1 MASGRKE
8 AWEEGKATGTLLT
21 GVDETR
27 RRRRGRK
34 TSNTRKWKYRAIFQ
48 IPLGE
53 RKGMRTILLLRD
65 EEERDEVRVYY
76 RFYNVSTTTPVGVAR

>member
-48 IPLGE
+48 ILLGE
-53 RKGMRTILLLRD
+53 RKGMRTIPLTRRRGKRRGESLL
-65 EEERDEVRVYY
+65 
-76 RFYNVSTTTPVGVAR
+76 PVL

>member
-21 GVDETR
+21 GVDETH

-34 TSNTRKWKYRAIFQ
+34 TCPVRTLVSGNT
-48 IPLGE
+48 E
-53 RKGMRTILLLRD
+53 RFSKFLSAK
-65 EEERDEVRVYY
+65 ER
-76 RFYNVSTTTPVGVAR
+76 G